1 MLGIGWSELLL
12 IVLIALLFIK
22 QDQLP
27 QTAKNLG
34 RAYRQC
40 REVISESSQILEK
53 EVSDIKKMNPMGD
66 CENEAIK
73 PPKTG

>member
-1 MLGIGWSELLL
+1 MFGIGWAELLL
-12 IVLIALLFIK
+12 ILLIALIFIK
-22 QDQLP
+22 PDQLP

-34 RAYRQC
+34 RAYRQF

-66 CENEAIK
+66 FENEAIK
-73 PPKTG
+73 PPKTD